1 MRDLYSF
8 VYRGNLTKV
17 SLEEQKVLNRPK
29 IESKIFSDSL
39 LNAETLKR
47 LPIDRMDETIVQHAK
62 TMASVYVAIA
72 SFENS
77 AREFVTKVLM
87 EKYGEDWW
95 TKSVSEKIRTKAE
108 SKKKEED
115 KIKWHNQ
122 RGESLINYT
131 EITDLSNIMY
141 NNLDLFED
149 FIISIEWVKQI
160 FTTIDRSRN
169 VIMHSGEL
177 GSYDIERLCMNI
189 RDWLNQVG

>member
-1 MRDLYSF
+1 MDLYSF
-8 VYRGNLTKV
+8 VYRGNLTKLSLDDKNV
-17 SLEEQKVLNRPK
+17 SNAQKSNASTVDL
-29 IESKIFSDSL
+29 L
-39 LNAETLKR
+39 LNGETLKK
-47 LPIDRMDETIVQHAK
+47 LPLDRMDQNIVERAK
-62 TMASVYVAIA
+62 MMASVYVAIA

-77 AREFVTKVLM
+77 ARDFVTKILQ
-87 EKYGEDWW
+87 EKYGENWW
-95 TKSVSEKIRTKAE
+95 EHSVSDKIRKKAE
-108 SKKKEED
+108 SRKAEED

-141 NNLDLFED
+141 NNLESFED

-177 GSYDIERLCMNI
+177 GTYDIERLCMNI